1 MRIVGGRF
9 KGRKLHPP
17 KESLARPTTDFAKEG
32 LFNVLQHSVA
42 LEGVRVLDLFAG
54 TGNISLEFL
63 SRGAAEVISV
73 DQDRKL
79 FDFMQRTSRELN
91 ETGWRMVKS
100 DVFSF
105 LNNHRGKYDIV
116 FADPPFHMDGLE
128 RVPALVLQTGLL
140 VPDGL
145 LIVEHQE
152 KVDLSKVPGYLRTR
166 SYGSIEFSFF
176 GPVPTSSSGGQ
187 NGPSASTTAAATP

>member
-1 MRIVGGRF
+1 MRIVGGKYRN
-9 KGRKLHPP
+9 RRLHPP
-17 KESLARPTTDFAKEG
+17 AEMEARPTTDFAKEG

-42 LEGVRVLDLFAG
+42 LEGIRVLDLFAG

-91 ETGWRMVKS
+91 ETGWRMVKG

-105 LNNHRGKYDIV
+105 LNNHRGVYDIV
-116 FADPPFHMDGLE
+116 FADPPFHMEGIE
-128 RVPALVLQTGLL
+128 RVPALVLQSGLL
-140 VPDGL
+140 GTEGL

-152 KVDLSKVPGYLRTR
+152 KVDLSKLPGFQRTR
-166 SYGSIEFSFF
+166 SYGLIEFSFF
-176 GPVPTSSSGGQ
+176 GPVASSSTTEQKEPSTSTSSAPTQ
-187 NGPSASTTAAATP
+187 

>member
-1 MRIVGGRF
+1 MRIVGGKYRN
-9 KGRKLHPP
+9 RRLHPP
-17 KESLARPTTDFAKEG
+17 AEMEARPTTDFAKEG

-42 LEGVRVLDLFAG
+42 LEGIRVLDLFAG

-91 ETGWRMVKS
+91 ESGWRMVKS

-105 LNNHRGKYDIV
+105 LNNHRGQYDIV
-116 FADPPFHMDGLE
+116 FADPPFHMEGLE
-128 RVPALVLQTGLL
+128 RVPAMVLQSGLL
-140 VPDGL
+140 GTEGL

-152 KVDLSKVPGYLRTR
+152 KVDLSKLQGYQRTR
-166 SYGSIEFSFF
+166 SYGLIEFSFF
-176 GPVPTSSSGGQ
+176 GPVPSSSNSQ
-187 NGPSASTTAAATP
+187 KNEPSASSTAPQ